1 MSRLYKIYA
10 RPCFYPADNCG
21 WSSNCSMVICCHFSG
36 GGGGEKMENTILPGV
51 KPDPASYRPIS
62 MNFFHTI
69 FSAESGRNWF
79 LFFWRLSRRMVVG
92 FARVGMDVGRLFGGS
107 WELGVK
113 YCSKGAR
120 TIGNEREKWAP
131 GTDRCKQRQPEREC
145 ESERVRERERE
156 RGRQR

>member
-120 TIGNEREKWAP
+120 TIGTMSEKN
-131 GTDRCKQRQPEREC
+131 GHQVQTDVSRDNQR